1 MTREDP
7 LTALFRFQAERSLGK
22 LAKWLRLLGF
32 DTTWEGDPQA
42 AATAEAVARILLTRT
57 RRRLPQPPGA
67 HVHFVAANDPFRQL
81 QQLVAALGI
90 QRSDTR
96 PLSRCIRC
104 NQTIVAVGREE
115 VRDKVPD
122 YVWATHENFNTCRRC
137 GRIYWPGSHT
147 RRSLDRIKSLFQ
159 PVNEGDCE
167 RRSPNGN

>member
-1 MTREDP
+1 MTRSHSP
-7 LTALFRFQAERSLGK
+7 GGALRFQAERPLGK

-32 DTTWEGDPQA
+32 DTTWEGDPQTATTDEA
-42 AATAEAVARILLTRT
+42 AGRVLLTRT
-57 RRRLPQPPGA
+57 RRGRRPPPGTR
-67 HVHFVAANDPFRQL
+67 VHFVAANDPFRQL

-104 NQTIVAVGREE
+104 NQAIVAIGREE

-122 YVWATHENFNTCRRC
+122 YVWATHENFNTCRSC

-147 RRSLDRIKSLFQ
+147 RRSLDRGRSLFQ
-159 PVNEGDCE
+159 PVGEGDRE
-167 RRSPNGN
+167 RRCPNGD